1 MPIARAV
8 AHIFLGI
15 ILLVLLAVAARAQA
29 PVVVSGMVPAR
40 LEMAVG
46 RSLVLQAPGDVE
58 RVALSAPDAA
68 DILLLSSRQIY
79 LSAKKAG
86 AVNLTV
92 WGKGDRIVAIYELAV
107 TPDVVPLKEVL
118 HRVLPEEKGIHVQAT
133 GESVTVS
140 GTATSPAAVSQALA
154 LAESYAPKKVINL
167 LTVGGVQQVMLEVRV
182 AEMTRTLARRLGIN
196 LYYAFKGQLLMSTLL
211 NGLTLP
217 QTDGTVHLTENI
229 NGQFRILDGSNT
241 WTGFI
246 DALKENG
253 VIKVLAE
260 PNLVCLSG
268 EKADFLAG
276 GEIPV
281 PVPSGLGTVSI
292 EWKPFGVGLA
302 FRPTVLGGS
311 RISIEVKPE
320 VSELDYSNKIEF
332 QGFSIPAIRTRRAT
346 TMVELDSGQSFA
358 IAGLINDNMRE
369 ANNRFPV
376 LGDVP
381 VLGTL
386 FSSKSYQRNET
397 ELVIIVTPHLA
408 KPMDQTVQTL
418 PTDGFMEPNDV
429 EYYLYGDLEGGR
441 FQSRPVA
448 AAVRRNGGSE
458 GGFDGQYGSALPGN
472 GGK

>member
-1 MPIARAV
+1 M
-8 AHIFLGI
+8 
-15 ILLVLLAVAARAQA
+15 
-29 PVVVSGMVPAR
+29 
-40 LEMAVG
+40 
-46 RSLVLQAPGDVE
+46 
-58 RVALSAPDAA
+58 
-68 DILLLSSRQIY
+68 
-79 LSAKKAG
+79 
-86 AVNLTV
+86 
-92 WGKGDRIVAIYELAV
+92 AIYELAV
-107 TPDVVPLKEVL
+107 TPDVVPLKEIL
-118 HRVLPEEKGIHVQAT
+118 HRVLPEEKGIQVQAT

-140 GTATSPAAVSQALA
+140 GTATSPGAVTRALA

-196 LYYAFKGQLLMSTLL
+196 LYYAFKGQLLASTFL
-211 NGLTLP
+211 NGLTIP
-217 QTDGTVHLTENI
+217 QTDGTVFLSENI
-229 NGQFRILDGSNT
+229 NSQFRVLDGSNT

-302 FRPTVLGGS
+302 FRPTVLGGG

-320 VSELDYSNKIEF
+320 VSELDYSNKIDI
-332 QGFSIPAIRTRRAT
+332 QGFTIPAIRTRRAT
-346 TMVELDSGQSFA
+346 TMVELESGQSFA
-358 IAGLINDNMRE
+358 IAGLINDNMRDL
-369 ANNRFPV
+369 NNRFPV

-381 VLGTL
+381 VLGML
-386 FSSKSYQRNET
+386 FSSKEYQRNET

-408 KPMDQTVQTL
+408 KPMDQTAQTL

-429 EYYLYGDLEGGR
+429 EFYLYGDTEGGR
-441 FQSRPVA
+441 LQSQPVA
-448 AAVRRNGGSE
+448 TAMRRSGGDS

>member
-1 MPIARAV
+1 
-8 AHIFLGI
+8 
-15 ILLVLLAVAARAQA
+15 
-29 PVVVSGMVPAR
+29 
-40 LEMAVG
+40 
-46 RSLVLQAPGDVE
+46 
-58 RVALSAPDAA
+58 
-68 DILLLSSRQIY
+68 
-79 LSAKKAG
+79 
-86 AVNLTV
+86 
-92 WGKGDRIVAIYELAV
+92 VAIYELAV
-107 TPDVVPLKEVL
+107 TPDVVPLKEIL
-118 HRVLPEEKGIHVQAT
+118 HRVLPEEKGIQVQAT

-140 GTATSPAAVSQALA
+140 GTATSPGAVTRALA

-196 LYYAFKGQLLMSTLL
+196 LYYAFKGQLLASTFL
-211 NGLTLP
+211 NGLTIP
-217 QTDGTVHLTENI
+217 QTDGTVFLSENI
-229 NGQFRILDGSNT
+229 NSQFRVLDGSNT

-302 FRPTVLGGS
+302 FRPTVLGGG

-320 VSELDYSNKIEF
+320 VSELDYSNKIDI
-332 QGFSIPAIRTRRAT
+332 QGFTIPAIRTRRAT
-346 TMVELDSGQSFA
+346 TMVELESGQSFA
-358 IAGLINDNMRE
+358 IAGLINDNMRDL
-369 ANNRFPV
+369 NNRFPV

-381 VLGTL
+381 VLGML
-386 FSSKSYQRNET
+386 FSSKEYQRNET

-408 KPMDQTVQTL
+408 KPMDQTAQTL

-429 EYYLYGDLEGGR
+429 EFYLYGDTEGGR
-441 FQSRPVA
+441 LQSQPVA
-448 AAVRRNGGSE
+448 TAMRRSGGDS

>member
-1 MPIARAV
+1 MNVARTV
-8 AHIFLGI
+8 SHLILGI
-15 ILLVLLAVAARAQA
+15 LLLCLLATAARGQQPA
-29 PVVVSGMVPAR
+29 VVSALTPAR

-46 RSLVLQAPGDVE
+46 RSLVLQAPEEVE
-58 RVALSAPDAA
+58 RVALSAPEAA

-92 WGKGDRIVAIYELAV
+92 WGRGDRIVAVYELAV
-107 TPDVVPLKEVL
+107 TPDVAPLKEIL

-140 GTATSPAAVSQALA
+140 GTAGSPAAVAHALA

-196 LYYAFKGQLLMSTLL
+196 LYYAFKGQLLMSTFL

-217 QTDGTVHLTENI
+217 QTGGTVALSENI
-229 NGQFRILDGSNT
+229 NGQFRILDGNSS

-253 VIKVLAE
+253 VIKILAE

-281 PVPSGLGTVSI
+281 PVPSGLGTVAI

-302 FRPTVLGGS
+302 FRPTVLGGG
-311 RISIEVKPE
+311 RISVEVKPE
-320 VSELDYSNKIEF
+320 VSELDYSNKIDI
-332 QGFSIPAIRTRRAT
+332 QGFTIPAIRTRRAT

-386 FSSKSYQRNET
+386 FSSKEYQRNET

-408 KPMDQTVQTL
+408 KPLDQAAQTL
-418 PTDGFMEPNDV
+418 PTDGFLEPNDV
-429 EYYLYGDLEGGR
+429 EYYLFGDLEGGR
-441 FQSRPVA
+441 FQSRPAA
-448 AAVRRNGGSE
+448 AAVRQKAGTE
-458 GGFDGQYGSALPGN
+458 GGFDGRYGSSLPADGVR
-472 GGK
+472 

>member
-1 MPIARAV
+1 MPIARAI
-8 AHIFLGI
+8 AHLIVC
-15 ILLVLLAVAARAQA
+15 LLLLFLLATFARAQA

-46 RSLVLQAPGDVE
+46 RSMVLQAPGDVE

-92 WGKGDRIVAIYELAV
+92 WGKGDHIVAIYELAV

-118 HRVLPEEKGIHVQAT
+118 HRVLPEEKGIRVQAT

-140 GTATSPAAVSQALA
+140 GTATSPAAVTQALA

-196 LYYAFKGQLLMSTLL
+196 LYYAFKGQLLTSTFL
-211 NGLTLP
+211 NGLTIP
-217 QTDGTVHLTENI
+217 QTDGSVFLSENV

-253 VIKVLAE
+253 VIKILAE

-320 VSELDYSNKIEF
+320 VSELDYSNKIEI
-332 QGFSIPAIRTRRAT
+332 QGFTIPAIRTRRAT

-397 ELVIIVTPHLA
+397 ELVIIITPHLA

-448 AAVRRNGGSE
+448 AAVRKNGGAE
-458 GGFDGQYGSALPGN
+458 GGFDGQYGSAMPGN